1 MVIHQVGLR
10 FKSITKEGD
19 GLLLDFKHHGIMNS
33 MDDDRAVD
41 IYSYYRAGS
50 CGERNFQDEHS
61 QSGIKPDKFFV
72 ELVPIPYFE

>member
-1 MVIHQVGLR
+1 M
-10 FKSITKEGD
+10 
-19 GLLLDFKHHGIMNS
+19 LDFKHHGIMNS

-50 CGERNFQDEHS
+50 CGERNFQDELS
-61 QSGIKPDKFFV
+61 QSGIRPDKFFV